1 MQARTFAVA
10 AFALVSL
17 FALTGCDALL
27 GGEEVARIPLQRQ
40 ADGGYAPVRIVLKAD
55 MSPVALTLHADFAWG
70 KREEHGRWNTYRV
83 TLRGS
88 NGATKSGEFH
98 VNSPELPPVESSGPP
113 SSLVQPMLQV
123 DIPADGEY
131 EIEVAA
137 VKPAEVT
144 LEAAQLGVRM
154 HVSRSPRI

>member
-1 MQARTFAVA
+1 MRARTLAIA
-10 AFALVSL
+10 AFALVSV
-17 FALTGCDALL
+17 FALAGCDGLL
-27 GGEEVARIPLQRQ
+27 RGEEVARIPLPRK
-40 ADGGYAPVRIVLKAD
+40 ADGGYAPVRILLKAD
-55 MSPVALTLHADFAWG
+55 MSPVAFTLYADFAWG

-88 NGATKSGEFH
+88 DGTTKIGEFQ

-154 HVSRSPRI
+154 HVPRLPRI